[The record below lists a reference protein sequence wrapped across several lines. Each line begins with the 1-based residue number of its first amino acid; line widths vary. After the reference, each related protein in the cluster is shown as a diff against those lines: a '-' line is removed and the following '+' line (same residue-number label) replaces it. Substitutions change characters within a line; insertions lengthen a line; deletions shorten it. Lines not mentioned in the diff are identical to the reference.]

1 MSCLCLPWD
10 YFHWA
15 TDMAPEGPEMQPLAQ
30 DGLLHCSVA
39 LLSAALC
46 LARSKG
52 KVRSPLPADALAQE
66 LMESEKSLKC
76 LKILGKPYAWHYL
89 SDRHCTPGG
98 PFNPPGNS
106 QEAFTILTS
115 NRKLQPQR
123 DWEVLALF
131 NDYDELTFTAGT
143 PLKIIQI
150 FTNLLLLQSLQD
162 SYDHHLSKPRHTMS
176 NLLKVTQLQ
185 KVARISMLAGWF
197 QRPCPTPSW
206 KGPDGKY
213 FGLCGPSSLR
223 HDYPSLPTAMNSM

>member
-1 MSCLCLPWD
+1 
-10 YFHWA
+10 
-15 TDMAPEGPEMQPLAQ
+15 MAPEGPEMQPLVQ
-30 DGLLHCSVA
+30 DRLLHCSVRSTA
-39 LLSAALC
+39 LGCSVPGQEQGKGEIASASRCLCPGADGVREVSEMSENTGEALC
-46 LARSKG
+46 MA
-52 KVRSPLPADALAQE
+52 LP
-66 LMESEKSLKC
+66 
-76 LKILGKPYAWHYL
+76 
-89 SDRHCTPGG
+89 DRHCTPGG

-131 NDYDELTFTAGT
+131 NDNDELTFTSRT

-150 FTNLLLLQSLQD
+150 FTNLFLLQSLQD